1 MTPHADSIWKIAD
14 SMRGRSESFGVTN
27 LVRKCKEAGIP
38 VGVHELLFILQRL
51 GRRDGESFVPTD
63 VAEFVAKL
71 LEPASPKTMLDPW
84 AGVGLLTLSLN
95 QHLRLER
102 CEALSPNAAAC
113 EVFKLLEGSAGINI
127 QCADPLLALARSPA
141 RYDAVVGNTPFGM
154 RGREP
159 LVVQVGAEE
168 RRVSDDYGNLLI
180 LQSCL
185 RLNENGLGVFIV
197 PNSFFFASGGKG
209 KARRALEELGFRV
222 TAAIE
227 LPAGTFHPLTSL
239 TTHIVVLQKSSDAKL
254 FTAKYVPDSKHQLEL
269 LKNLAARSEGKSPSL
284 GRLVPGDTFR
294 GFSAVEFAETVQE
307 QSRRMGLVP
316 YPFGEVVLEFNVPPS
331 SSDFDG
337 FPEKPNAVYLPQ
349 MASTRA
355 TTSQEALP
363 ERLKSYFQ
371 IVLNPEVANA
381 EFVAG
386 LLNTQFGQ
394 LWRDSLRTGDTIPR
408 IGKKLLEEAAFYLP
422 PASSREVQ
430 RKVVDCHQVI
440 SGLKNELN
448 EIEASLWTHPAS
460 IDKVQEAL
468 RTVNRK
474 DRFEDWI
481 DTLPFPLASILWA
494 CHTQTGS
501 YRDQYE
507 RKIHFFEALSEF
519 LAILHLSAFTSNP
532 ALWPPLK
539 DRLKEVLAKPK
550 QPLSFEMAT
559 FGTWKT
565 VVEVLSAETRR
576 LLNDEAEMCFELFRT
591 RNRQLIESISAKTLV
606 NVIQTANGIR
616 NNSLGHAAKK
626 REGEERAVN
635 EQLAQLIGTV
645 REVFGIGWENYEL
658 LQPGECKMKAGVYH
672 YKVRKVMGSRTPF
685 PSENVDLVEAM
696 EDGHLHLKSP
706 NEQRTLKLLPLV
718 KVMPSPKTEE
728 NACYFYNRQ
737 QKDGIRFLSYHFE
750 SDSDVVQEFADAA
763 EALRKLTQA

>member
-14 SMRGRSESFGVTN
+14 SMRGERFDVAK
-27 LVRKCKEAGIP
+27 LVRQCKEAGIP
-38 VGVHELLFILQRL
+38 VGVQELLFIIQRL
-51 GRRDGESFVPTD
+51 GRRDGEYFVPTD

-84 AGVGLLTLSLN
+84 AGVGLLTLPLN
-95 QHLRLER
+95 QYLRPRR

-113 EVFKLLEGSAGINI
+113 EVFKMLEGSAGINI
-127 QCADPLLALARSPA
+127 QCTDPLLALAQSPD

-159 LVVQVGAEE
+159 LVVQVGAEK
-168 RRVSDDYGNLLI
+168 RRVRDDYGNLLI

-185 RLNENGLGVFIV
+185 RLSENGLGVFIV

-209 KARRALEELGFRV
+209 KARRVLEELGFRV
-222 TAAIE
+222 TAAIV

-239 TTHIVVLQKSSDAKL
+239 TTHIVVLKRSSDAKL
-254 FTAKYVPDSKHQLEL
+254 FTAKYVPDSKHQREL
-269 LKNLAARSEGKSPSL
+269 LNNLAARSEGKSPSL
-284 GRLVPGDTFR
+284 GRLVPEDTFR
-294 GFSAVEFAETVQE
+294 GFSAVEFAEGVQE

-331 SSDFDG
+331 SSDFGG

-371 IVLNPEVANA
+371 IVLNPEVADA

-422 PASSREVQ
+422 PAGSREVQ

-448 EIEASLWTHPAS
+448 EIEASLWTRPAS
-460 IDKVQEAL
+460 IDKVQAAL
-468 RTVNRK
+468 RMVNRA

-481 DTLPFPLASILWA
+481 DTLPFPLASILWV
-494 CHTQTGS
+494 CQTQAGG
-501 YRDQYE
+501 YREQYE

-519 LAILHLSAFTSNP
+519 LAVLYLSAFTSNP
-532 ALWPPLK
+532 AVWPPLR
-539 DRLKEVLAKPK
+539 DRLREVLAKHT
-550 QPLSFEMAT
+550 LSLEMAT

-591 RNRQLIESISAKTLV
+591 RNRELIESVASKRLV
-606 NVIQTANGIR
+606 SVIQDANALR
-616 NNSLGHAAKK
+616 NHWIGHAGAV
-626 REGEERAVN
+626 RDTDARAVN
-635 EQLAQLIGTV
+635 DKLVQHIGTV
-645 REVFGIGWENYEL
+645 RKALGICWENYEL
-658 LQPGECKMKAGVYH
+658 LLPGECKLKAGVYH
-672 YKVRKVMGSRTPF
+672 YNARKVMGSRTPF
-685 PSENVDLVEAM
+685 ATVTVELVEAM
-696 EDGHLHLKSP
+696 EDGHLHLKCP
-706 NEQRTLKLLPLV
+706 DEQRALKLLPLV

-750 SDSDVVQEFADAA
+750 SDSEVVQEFADTA
-763 EALRKLTQA
+763 EALRKVTQV